1 MHVQL
6 VVVAKL
12 DAELSEDSVHFAC
25 ACSSPW
31 HAHLLIL
38 KEEVHKDSTLC
49 DALASWLHLHML
61 VMEVEPTQDSSH
73 VRKAGG
79 TLRSKKWS

>member
-1 MHVQL
+1 MHMQL

-49 DALASWLHLHML
+49 DALASSPLSSCDVPGVGIMAAAACACDGSGRYSRL
-61 VMEVEPTQDSSH
+61 EPC
-73 VRKAGG
+73 
-79 TLRSKKWS
+79 